1 MARHVLLLLTVLALA
16 GTTCAQRG
24 RNGKAQSGKGKFNS
38 MSGTFGSDSSVSE
51 RPVSKVV
58 DMLKEI
64 QEQLAKEQEA
74 DEETYDQ
81 FACWCETNEKS
92 KTKAIADA
100 EQKINNLNSQIESLT
115 AKSQQLTVDVANLDE
130 SITKG
135 TKALDE
141 ATAVRT
147 KELAEFNQ
155 EDKDA
160 IVAVKGLHGAVTV
173 LGGQNAGAALTQEAM
188 LQVRQVLTQHGGH
201 KQLAHLGLAQK
212 QRHLVASFLQQPTGA
227 TSYNS
232 QSGEIFGVLQA
243 MKESFE
249 TNMGTSRTE
258 ETQAAKEFES
268 LKAAKTEELASAT
281 TQRDNK
287 QAELA
292 KTDEN
297 NANSKIDLK
306 DTTAQLESDRDFLAD
321 LKSQCAAMDKD
332 WAARQKMR
340 QDETT
345 AVSEAIKIMTEDD
358 ARDIMSKTTG
368 ASLLQA
374 SMKKSGRNA
383 AFKVL
388 RDAALKLNK
397 PMLMMLAAQMKDG
410 GVFDKMTKN
419 IKDMIAKLTKDGKD
433 EIKFRDYCIE
443 ELHQTGLVLDD
454 TYHTKANLDTKFAD
468 LESLI
473 KRLTSEI
480 EAAKASNAE
489 MQIEMKKAAETREK
503 ESIEYEGIIA
513 DQRATV
519 EVLSKAVR
527 KLQEFYDRKAAAL
540 MQESGEA
547 AQAPP
552 PKFQPYVKAG
562 GGGVVAMISNIIA
575 DSKHCIKMAYSS
587 NHQSQLAY
595 EEFMRD
601 LNKSIHAQLKQIT
614 DQTQERAEADA
625 DLARTKEDLMQNL
638 KDLEAIDSKSTAVH
652 IECDFVL
659 KNFEM
664 RQKNLSNEIDALYEA
679 IAMMSQAA

>member
-24 RNGKAQSGKGKFNS
+24 RNGNAQSGKGKFNS

-397 PMLMMLAAQMKDG
+397 PKLMMLAAQMKDG

-519 EVLSKAVR
+519 EVLSKSVR

-614 DQTQERAEADA
+614 DKTQERAEADA